1 LIVTCEFDRPVMKLR
16 FARLLLSL
24 SLFPLAGTAQTL
36 PSLAPAAGHAT
47 TPLVEQLLALD
58 SRGQPML
65 AQGAPLLPIWSGSNG
80 QLLAVVALP
89 RAANSLIDPTPAYA
103 GPSAWHLAG
112 SSVASA
118 GGLRWQLGNGLHADA
133 LLGQYLSNDLAPC
146 GGSRCDATAA
156 SRWSYGSLAGSL
168 GMGWTAADGGLD
180 LSYGLSWLQSQG
192 GNGATLGHLALG
204 SVLVPVLTLPDAQ
217 PYSLDSETALYAR
230 GRWQFERGPALDV
243 GASYGRGHLSAIG
256 AIANSFAPGV
266 DLDQLSLSLGL
277 DVGSLRG
284 AIVGHVLSS
293 DDPAF
298 AGKRWTTL
306 DLGVSWRTPWSGE
319 LSVGAQ
325 NLWSAPTNS
334 PRDAENA
341 QPRTPYIQYR
351 QDL

>member
-1 LIVTCEFDRPVMKLR
+1 LIVTREFDRPVMKLR
-16 FARLLLSL
+16 FAKLLLSL

-36 PSLAPAAGHAT
+36 PSLVPAADHGT
-47 TPLVEQLLALD
+47 NPLVEQLLALD
-58 SRGQPML
+58 ARGQPLL
-65 AQGAPLLPIWSGSNG
+65 AQGAPVLPIWSGSNG

-89 RAANSLIDPTPAYA
+89 RAANALIDPTPGYA
-103 GPSAWHLAG
+103 GPSEWRLAG
-112 SSVASA
+112 SSLAGA

-133 LLGQYLSNDLAPC
+133 TLSQYLSAGLAPC
-146 GGSRCDATAA
+146 GGAECDPGAA
-156 SRWSYGSLAGSL
+156 SRWSYGALAGSL
-168 GMGWTAADGGLD
+168 GMGWTATDSGLD
-180 LSYGLSWLQSQG
+180 LSYGLSWLQSHNG
-192 GNGATLGHLALG
+192 RGATLGGLAQG

-217 PYSLDSETALYAR
+217 PYLLDSETSLYAR
-230 GRWQFERGPALDV
+230 GRWQFEHGPALDL
-243 GASYGRGHLSAIG
+243 GASYGRGRLSG
-256 AIANSFAPGV
+256 VSAIANPFAPSV

-277 DVGSLRG
+277 DAGSLRG

-298 AGKRWTTL
+298 AGKHWTTL

-334 PRDAENA
+334 PRDADA
-341 QPRTPYIQYR
+341 QARTPYIQYR